1 MTISQEWWDRK
12 SMCCLWPHC
21 LKGSNS
27 TTTISVNKNH
37 GSEDT
42 FRIFHC
48 FDCNVKSLFDFII
61 CHTGI
66 YTLKEKWHNFQMD
79 LPAHIFSPAGCQ
91 CVCDQCSTPHLP
103 CVTTPAWG
111 SNAGCEAA
119 SSRISSFPT
128 LSIWNPVLPC
138 LEIMTGPKYW
148 KTDKK
153 ASVIHT
159 FIYSSWVIITW
170 NDLNTWIP
178 KSSIYMMGFIF

>member
-37 GSEDT
+37 RSEDT

-48 FDCNVKSLFDFII
+48 FDCDVKSLFDFII

-91 CVCDQCSTPHLP
+91 CVCDQSVAPLACLVVPPQHEECRL
-103 CVTTPAWG
+103 WG
-111 SNAGCEAA
+111 SQ
-119 SSRISSFPT
+119 
-128 LSIWNPVLPC
+128 LSNFQFSNPQHL
-138 LEIMTGPKYW
+138 
-148 KTDKK
+148 
-153 ASVIHT
+153 
-159 FIYSSWVIITW
+159 
-170 NDLNTWIP
+170 
-178 KSSIYMMGFIF
+178 KSSATLPRNNDWAQVLKNWQKSINDTYFYL